1 VAIVDAPVHSW
12 EDIEFRHILGLNKII
27 HEYLKIEENRFG
39 AAGIQYGFNSTVRH
53 IVLGARTHS
62 SAGASIPHIHKQV
75 WGMAPRTS
83 NLAEQLILVSEAYS
97 NINIDYQAC
106 YLSALRNAD
115 YVIWEDEYVALYVPY
130 GQCSLHELQ
139 AVVKRPCATYVDFN
153 NHEIESMSKAEFM
166 ALKLYKELEISS
178 FNNILITKLFND
190 SRAPYFRVVQ
200 TFVTREV
207 DLAVSELSMLYV
219 VDQHP
224 RDSRN
229 VLAAAFKKIKNGL
242 TAVLE

>member
-1 VAIVDAPVHSW
+1 MDAPVHSW
-12 EDIEFRHILGLNKII
+12 EDIQFEHVLGLNKIT
-27 HEYLKIEENRFG
+27 HEYLQTEDHRFG

-53 IVLGARTHS
+53 LVLGARTHS

-97 NINIDYQAC
+97 NNNIDYQAC
-106 YLSALRNAD
+106 YLSALKIAD

-139 AVVKRPCATYVDFN
+139 AVVKRPCATYMDFN
-153 NHEIESMSKAEFM
+153 DNEIESMSRAEFIV
-166 ALKLYKELEISS
+166 LQLYKELEISS
-178 FNNILITKLFND
+178 FNSIYIGKLFND
-190 SRAPYFRVVQ
+190 SRAPNFRVIQ

-224 RDSRN
+224 GDSRN
-229 VLAAAFKKIKNGL
+229 VLAAAFKNIMDGL
-242 TAVLE
+242 VVAFE